1 MIVCEPVPSS
11 CSGFGNL
18 RAVPVPQDGVFA
30 TAVPRWLA
38 GLGTMHD
45 VVRQELVTRQ
55 LRYHLPPREADPP
68 PRVVDVGCG
77 QGTQALR
84 LAAAGY
90 QVTGV
95 DTSAELLKHARRI
108 TTTVPEAV
116 RQRLRWERAD
126 LFDFAA
132 GHPAQWDVVCCH
144 GVVMYL
150 PSLPAAINAVVTLA
164 RPGGLVSVLSHNQ
177 AGIAMRAGMARRW
190 HETLAGFDADHYTNR
205 LGVTGVRADRPEA
218 VQAALHIAGADTLAW
233 YGVRLFT
240 DPWAT
245 TDESAP
251 DLDTLLAAEEQAG
264 RRDPYRRLAALTH
277 TLAKRRNSQPD
288 S

>member
-1 MIVCEPVPSS
+1 MAGTSR
-11 CSGFGNL
+11 SGFGSL
-18 RAVPVPQDGVFA
+18 RAVPVRQDGVFA
-30 TAVPRWLA
+30 AVVPQWLA
-38 GLGTMHD
+38 DMGTMCE

-55 LRYHLPPREADPP
+55 LRYHLPSRETGPP
-68 PRVVDVGCG
+68 PQVVDVGCG

-95 DTSAELLKHARRI
+95 DTSAELLKHARRT

-116 RQRLRWERAD
+116 RQRLRWEHAD

-150 PSLPAAINAVVTLA
+150 PWLSAAINAVVTLA
-164 RPGGLVSVLSHNQ
+164 RPGGLVSVLSRNQ
-177 AGIAMRAGMARRW
+177 ASIAMRAGMAGRW

-218 VQAALHIAGADTLAW
+218 VQVALHTAGADTLAW

-240 DPWAT
+240 DSWTTT
-245 TDESAP
+245 TDEPAP

-277 TLAKRRNSQPD
+277 TLAKRHNS
-288 S
+288 